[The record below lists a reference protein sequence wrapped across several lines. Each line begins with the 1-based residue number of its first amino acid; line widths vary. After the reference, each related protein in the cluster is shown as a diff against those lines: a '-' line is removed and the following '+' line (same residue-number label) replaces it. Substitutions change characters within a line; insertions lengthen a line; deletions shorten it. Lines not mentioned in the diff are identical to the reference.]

1 MWSLLMSYRHYPPV
15 ELLLFGYDPARDLP
29 ADHLARLVDAVVE
42 ECVTPVPKPHGSGQP
57 EFDPRLLVKVL
68 VYGYATGVRSSRVM
82 ERLCS
87 ESLPYLFL
95 TRGDS
100 PSYHTLCSARVEREA
115 ELEAVWLGLFAVADA
130 CGLRRMGRITLD
142 STKMAADA
150 SPEAVLT
157 EKEYSDVLEHLR
169 FILAEAKERDDK
181 EDREAERSEQAED
194 EDGNSRGN
202 RLQKSVEP
210 QIMRDILRRVRK
222 ERRQG
227 KEAGQSDQTE
237 KTYSARMLSRIEEAC
252 EVIEAAQETGEKFV
266 CLTDPDARMMYGGRI
281 RSKREC
287 HSFEVAVDNDTG
299 LLVAAQVTQEPN
311 DNSRLLPLVTAAE
324 EAGPVHLVDAD
335 SGYYSGNGVGALLD
349 CNMDVCIPDTLTAC
363 DLHRA
368 HRGDPVGTQRQ
379 LARGNGQ
386 FTYEEATD
394 TYLCKAGMRLAFVQE
409 RAAYGQTV
417 RMYRSQAD
425 CQSCH
430 SRHECLV
437 HQNAKHRT
445 LKVGTDQARLYKEQD
460 RFLDP
465 LHQERYR
472 HRAEQVETVFGF
484 LRGTLGYARWMLRGK
499 HRVACE
505 ASLFKLAY
513 QVRKLY
519 SGLQHNGQAIWT

>member
-1 MWSLLMSYRHYPPV
+1 MSYRHYPPV
-15 ELLLFGYDPARDLP
+15 EPLLFGYDPSRDLP

-42 ECVTPVPKPHGSGQP
+42 ECVTPVPKPHSAGQP

-68 VYGYATGVRSSRVM
+68 VYGYATGIRSSRVM

-95 TRGDS
+95 TRGDH
-100 PSYHTLCSARVEREA
+100 PSYRTLCFARVEREA

-142 STKMAADA
+142 STKIAADA

-157 EKEYSDVLEHLR
+157 EKEYAGVLEQLHL
-169 FILAEAKERDDK
+169 ILEEAKERDDK
-181 EDREAERSEQAED
+181 EDREAEQAED

-210 QIMRDILRRVRK
+210 QVMRDILRRVRK
-222 ERRQG
+222 ERKES
-227 KEAGQSDQTE
+227 KEAVQTDQAE
-237 KTYSARMLSRIEEAC
+237 RTYSSRMLSRIEEAC

-266 CLTDPDARMMYGGRI
+266 CLTDPDAHMMYGGRI

-311 DNSRLLPLVTAAE
+311 DNSRLLPLVAAAE

-349 CNMDVCIPDTLTAC
+349 RNIDVCVPDTMTAC
-363 DLHRA
+363 DL

-379 LARGNGQ
+379 LAKGNGQ

-394 TYLCKAGMRLAFVQE
+394 TYLCKAGMRLTFVQE
-409 RAAYGQTV
+409 RAVYGQTV
-417 RMYRSQAD
+417 RTYRSQAD

-430 SRHECLV
+430 IKHECLV

-460 RFLDP
+460 RFSDP

-484 LRGTLGYARWMLRGK
+484 LRGTLGYTRWMLRGK
-499 HRVACE
+499 NRIACE

-513 QVRKLY
+513 QIRKLY
-519 SGLQHNGQAIWT
+519 SNRQAIWA